1 MSLGEAPATNGLQLE
16 LRGLP
21 PEDAVQQMIEKAID
35 MKASDLFFCTN
46 ETNVSISLRHLGM
59 LRHLAQVPQEY
70 GKRCMAHVKAI
81 AGMNVTEKRRPLDG
95 RRVFRQDNGAVID
108 IRINTIPTL
117 YGEDFTLRILQ
128 RTTKALQLDQ
138 LGLLRH
144 EYGRLLN
151 MLQSPSGL
159 ILVTGPT
166 GSGKTTTLYAC
177 LGYLHTGER
186 KINTIEDPI
195 EYSLEGIRQSQV
207 NPRLEV
213 GFPDLLRS
221 VLRQSPDVIMI
232 GEIRDPITA
241 ETAVRAA
248 NSGHLVLATLHAPI
262 AAGAVQSMLALGVH
276 PHFLASSLL
285 GSIAQ
290 RLLRV
295 LCPHCKVCFDL
306 DEPLDTF
313 TEVQRWLEPGQGTQ
327 LFGPAGCEKCHGGGY
342 SERTGVFE
350 VLALTTPIRKLILA
364 RQPMQALRHK
374 AIEEGMIEFRQAAL
388 LKVAQGKTTVEEV
401 FRSVPTEYLGLED

>member
-1 MSLGEAPATNGLQLE
+1 MSPAGTTASNGMQME

-21 PEDAVQQMIEKAID
+21 PEDAVQQLLEKAIE

-46 ETNVSISLRHLGM
+46 EVNVSISLRHLGM
-59 LRHLAQVPQEY
+59 LRPVSQVPMDY
-70 GKRCMAHVKAI
+70 GRRCMSHLKAI
-81 AGMNVTEKRRPLDG
+81 AGMDVTEKRRPLDG
-95 RRVFRQDNGAVID
+95 RRVFRRDNGAVID

-128 RTTKALQLDQ
+128 RTAQTLKLEE

-144 EYGRLLN
+144 EYGRLLS

-177 LGYLHTGER
+177 LSYLNSGER

-213 GFPDLLRS
+213 GFADLLRS

-232 GEIRDPITA
+232 GEIRDPLTA

-285 GSIAQ
+285 GSVAQ

-295 LCPHCKVCFDL
+295 LCPHCKQAFDL
-306 DEPLDTF
+306 VEPLETF
-313 TEVQRWLEPGQGTQ
+313 TEVQRWLEPGQGQQ
-327 LFGPAGCEKCHGGGY
+327 LFGPGACEKCHGAGY
-342 SERTGVFE
+342 GDRTGVFE
-350 VLALTTPIRKLILA
+350 VLAVSAAVRKLILA
-364 RQPMQALRHK
+364 RQPTQALRHK

-388 LKVAQGKTTVEEV
+388 LKVAQGRTTVEEV
-401 FRSVPTEYLGLED
+401 FRSVPTEYLGLEE

>member
-1 MSLGEAPATNGLQLE
+1 MSPGNTPPSNGKQLDVRDLSPEA
-16 LRGLP
+16 
-21 PEDAVQQMIEKAID
+21 AVQQMIETAIE
-35 MKASDLFFCTN
+35 MRASDLFLCTN
-46 ETNVSISLRHLGM
+46 ESNITILLRHLGM
-59 LRHLAQVPQEY
+59 LRPIAHVPKEY
-70 GKRCMAHVKAI
+70 GRRCMAHVKAI
-81 AGMNVTEKRRPLDG
+81 AGMNVVEHRRPLDG
-95 RRVFRQDNGAVID
+95 RRIFRRENGAVID

-128 RTTKALQLDQ
+128 RTAQSLKLDQ

-144 EYGRLLN
+144 EYNRLLN

-166 GSGKTTTLYAC
+166 GSGKTTTMYAC
-177 LGYLHTGER
+177 LSFLHTGER

-195 EYSLEGIRQSQV
+195 EYSLDGIRQSQI
-207 NPRLEV
+207 NPRLNV

-232 GEIRDPITA
+232 GEIRDPVTA
-241 ETAVRAA
+241 ETAVLAA
-248 NSGHLVLATLHAPI
+248 NGGHLVLATLHAPI

-295 LCPHCKVCFDL
+295 LCPHCKVTFDL
-306 DEPLDTF
+306 AEPLETF
-313 TEVQRWLEPGQGTQ
+313 TEVKRWLEPGQGEQ
-327 LFGPAGCEKCHGGGY
+327 LFGPNGCEKCHSTGY
-342 SERTGVFE
+342 IERTGVFE
-350 VLALTTPIRKLILA
+350 VLAVTPGVRKLILA
-364 RQPMQALRHK
+364 RQPMHALRHK

-388 LKVAQGKTTVEEV
+388 LKVAQGRTTVEEV
-401 FRSVPTEYLGLED
+401 FRSVPTEYLGLEE